1 MVSERLT
8 PEGYDK
14 EEEYFHR
21 KNQELIEKSRKKL
34 DAERA
39 AAQQREQHKA
49 HWMVCPKCGGALR
62 EVELKGVKV
71 DRCGGCGG
79 LFLDKGEAA
88 LLIKGSQPSAMTE
101 ELKEFLKEIE
111 PV

>member
-1 MVSERLT
+1 MVNERLT

-39 AAQQREQHKA
+39 AARQREQHKA
-49 HWMVCPKCGGALR
+49 HWMVCPKCGATLR
-62 EVELKGVKV
+62 EVDLKGVKV
-71 DRCGGCGG
+71 DRCVGCGG

-88 LLIKGSQPSAMTE
+88 LLIKESRPSAMTE
-101 ELKEFLKEIE
+101 ELKAFLKEIE
-111 PV
+111 TV

>member
-1 MVSERLT
+1 MVNERLT

-34 DAERA
+34 DAEREA
-39 AAQQREQHKA
+39 ARQREQNKS
-49 HWMVCPKCGGALR
+49 HWMVCPKCGMALR
-62 EVELKGVKV
+62 EIDLKGIKV
-71 DRCGGCGG
+71 DRCDGCGG
-79 LFLDKGEAA
+79 IFLDKGEAA
-88 LLIKGSQPSAMTE
+88 LLIKGFRPNATTE
-101 ELKEFLKEIE
+101 ELKALLKEIE